1 MVIKYT
7 KSVLNHIL
15 PHNLTAC
22 KLKPPMY
29 LFAVESFFFFFILD
43 SQLKAIQHAFPL
55 VWGRKALCISC
66 VLETQCTMVVT

>member
-1 MVIKYT
+1 M
-7 KSVLNHIL
+7 
-15 PHNLTAC
+15 
-22 KLKPPMY
+22 PPMY
-29 LFAVESFFFFFILD
+29 LFTVESFFFFFNLD